1 MTVLDETFVPTDEE
15 TERAKNFSRILARE
29 FAPAESVTI
38 QRDDG
43 EESIEIPRHVFN
55 VLMRVL
61 AVMSEGKAFSLIP
74 MDKELTTQQAA
85 DILNVSRP
93 YLNKILDL
101 GDIAHRKVG
110 RNRRIKFS
118 DLMEYKKSQ
127 EQKSKAALQE
137 LAKQAQELDMGY
149 QKLSGFTAVL
159 DACVL
164 YPAPLRDLLMSLAA
178 DGLYRA
184 KWSQQI
190 HDEWTRNLLKNR
202 KDLTPEQME
211 RCCTC
216 MNAAVPDSLVTGY
229 EDLIDSLTLK
239 DPDDRHVLAVAIRSN
254 ADSIVTFNQ
263 KDFDETELS
272 KFDLY
277 SEHPDEFICNVIE
290 TYTPK
295 VISTVREMRA
305 RLSNPAKPADE
316 FLETLRNQGLPQSVE
331 KLSDYSES
339 L

>member
-1 MTVLDETFVPTDEE
+1 MAVLDETFVPTDEE

-43 EESIEIPRHVFN
+43 EESIEIPRQVFN

-127 EQKSKAALQE
+127 EQKSNAALQE
-137 LAKQAQELDMGY
+137 LAEQAQELDMGY
-149 QKLSGFTAVL
+149 
-159 DACVL
+159 
-164 YPAPLRDLLMSLAA
+164 
-178 DGLYRA
+178 
-184 KWSQQI
+184 
-190 HDEWTRNLLKNR
+190 
-202 KDLTPEQME
+202 
-211 RCCTC
+211 
-216 MNAAVPDSLVTGY
+216 
-229 EDLIDSLTLK
+229 
-239 DPDDRHVLAVAIRSN
+239 
-254 ADSIVTFNQ
+254 
-263 KDFDETELS
+263 
-272 KFDLY
+272 
-277 SEHPDEFICNVIE
+277 
-290 TYTPK
+290 
-295 VISTVREMRA
+295 
-305 RLSNPAKPADE
+305 
-316 FLETLRNQGLPQSVE
+316 
-331 KLSDYSES
+331 
-339 L
+339 